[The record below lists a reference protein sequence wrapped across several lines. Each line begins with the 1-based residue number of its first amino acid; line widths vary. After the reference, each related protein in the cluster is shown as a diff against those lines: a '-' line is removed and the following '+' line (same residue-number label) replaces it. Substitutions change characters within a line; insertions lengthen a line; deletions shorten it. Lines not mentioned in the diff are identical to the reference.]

1 LSKLKYHNRVA
12 GNKKYL
18 DVSLSIAAKMVKDKE
33 YEAAANYAGTLA
45 NFAWQNCT
53 GYYANWQLEGILND
67 IGQHVEEIGYKAKS
81 GNTGGKLNV
90 LHIATELYNSGGHTK
105 LLLNWVK
112 NDISNNSRILVTR
125 QTIKELPEKNIK
137 SCGLDMSY
145 FISLEE
151 KANILDKATELRKI
165 ANGYDCII
173 LHTHPDD
180 VIAVMALSST
190 NLPPV
195 AFLNHADHIF
205 WIGASVSDLVLQ
217 IRAVNIKID
226 EVRRKLT
233 NQFFLP
239 IPVPDDTVETEYVQV
254 RKELSVDENTI
265 LLLSTGTEYK
275 FVPTPQYNFF
285 KHVIEV
291 LDKHKNAVL
300 YIAGV
305 SADSALATE
314 YAHKQIVYLG
324 EINDLYRYETAC
336 DIYLEGY
343 PVPSFTALLQAGK
356 KGKPVQLMY
365 DPLPVVA
372 FFDDHTPG
380 FKYPTQDKWEAE
392 LELMISDTT
401 HREKLK
407 GQQQEYFKT
416 FYMNESWQTRL
427 HEMYKMLLGTRH
439 KVYKHNGSQFYNT
452 ANENYLS
459 ALNYNNIPY
468 PTEYKKK
475 PIRLIYAYRWLRFV
489 RNPIVNRVL
498 YFLKHLK

>member
-1 LSKLKYHNRVA
+1 MAKLKYHNRVA

-18 DVSLSIAAKMVKDKE
+18 DISLRLAAKMVEKRE
-33 YEAAANYAGTLA
+33 YEIAADYISSLA
-45 NFAWQNCT
+45 NFAWHNCT
-53 GYYANWQLEGILND
+53 GYYANWELEQLLNEIGGQLEDAGA
-67 IGQHVEEIGYKAKS
+67 AKDE
-81 GNTGGKLNV
+81 NNAGKLNI
-90 LHIATELYNSGGHTK
+90 LHVATELYNSGGHTK

-112 NDISNNSRILVTR
+112 NDVANNGKIVVSKQAMRD
-125 QTIKELPEKNIK
+125 LPEKNIL
-137 SCGLDMSY
+137 SSGLNMDC

-151 KANILDKATELRKI
+151 QTSLIGKATYLRKL
-165 ANGYDCII
+165 AKGYDCVV

-180 VIAVMALSST
+180 VIPVIAFSSP
-190 NLPPV
+190 NLPPI

-205 WIGASVSDLVLQ
+205 WIGASISDLVLQ

-239 IPVPDDTVETEYVQV
+239 IPVPDDTVETKYAQV
-254 RKELSVDENTI
+254 RKELKVEEDTI

-285 KHVIEV
+285 THIIAV

-300 YIAGV
+300 YIAGI

-336 DIYLEGY
+336 DIYVEGY

-380 FKYPTQDKWEAE
+380 FKYPTQDKWETE
-392 LELMISDTT
+392 LDLMISHIA
-401 HREKLK
+401 HREKINE
-407 GQQQEYFKT
+407 QQQEYFKT
-416 FYMNESWQTRL
+416 FYMNESWLTRL
-427 HEMYKMLLGTRH
+427 HEMYKILFGTRH
-439 KVYKHNGSQFYNT
+439 KVYKHNSSQFYNT

-468 PTEYKKK
+468 PTDYKKK
-475 PIRLIYAYRWLRFV
+475 PIKLIYAYSWLRFV
-489 RNPIVNRVL
+489 RNPIVSRAL
-498 YFLKHLK
+498 HFLKHLK